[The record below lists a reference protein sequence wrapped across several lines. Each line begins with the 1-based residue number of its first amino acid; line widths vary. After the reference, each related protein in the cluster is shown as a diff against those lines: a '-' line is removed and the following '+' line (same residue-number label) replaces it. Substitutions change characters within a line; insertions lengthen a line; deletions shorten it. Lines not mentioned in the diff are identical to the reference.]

1 MHVVLQYV
9 THTQGQSRLKQEQ
22 QQQMLRGLRND
33 MTPQQYQQLMM
44 RNSAAGNGMNLN
56 QNELRHKAIQNN
68 NNRNATPQQLQMLQA
83 QQQAQKQQQ
92 MQRDPSD
99 GNNQQPCPARL
110 SNAA

>member
-1 MHVVLQYV
+1 LKL
-9 THTQGQSRLKQEQ
+9 TILKGQSRLKQEQ

-68 NNRNATPQQLQMLQA
+68 NNRNA
-83 QQQAQKQQQ
+83 
-92 MQRDPSD
+92 
-99 GNNQQPCPARL
+99 
-110 SNAA
+110 